1 MPPSGPAGGRRAR
14 LPPAGHIQ
22 RLGGPGPTRGPTGC
36 RVTRAGRL
44 PARGLRA
51 PLREVPTSA
60 QRARFRYL
68 CPQHFLHLHGLAS
81 QRGQRVPWTHPI
93 RCRLPGPSATGQAQ
107 KLPAGVKSCSPRLG
121 GALLFETCK
130 PERPS
135 CERPGVADCVTA
147 PQSPE
152 TLLICQAQGPI
163 VGAPDQVSPA
173 FCVPRKLAVSLGPL
187 PALICMQGP
196 CPVDWIRTRGA
207 SGSDSQS
214 WGPGGRAGT
223 LPSPLCPTS
232 SCPGGADTAA
242 LPPSSA
248 PGPPGTCS
256 PISAGVLGRG
266 TRDPGTAASPGV
278 VRTGRLGLG
287 LWAGPRGPS
296 QSRGEGTALGAPAG
310 PRGVVPWK
318 SLLSLCVITLA
329 RVLHGASTQATS
341 AGLDAPFPWQREGPR
356 AGERRQP
363 PRRVGKS
370 RVGPPARSTGRRGPG
385 RRAADPHG
393 VGHSPPS
400 WWTGLWRGQGPGRG
414 LPVGGPGLHISLL
427 GPLPSWRPLQPAWP
441 WAVAGLGR

>member
-1 MPPSGPAGGRRAR
+1 M
-14 LPPAGHIQ
+14 
-22 RLGGPGPTRGPTGC
+22 
-36 RVTRAGRL
+36 
-44 PARGLRA
+44 
-51 PLREVPTSA
+51 
-60 QRARFRYL
+60 
-68 CPQHFLHLHGLAS
+68 
-81 QRGQRVPWTHPI
+81 
-93 RCRLPGPSATGQAQ
+93 
-107 KLPAGVKSCSPRLG
+107 
-121 GALLFETCK
+121 
-130 PERPS
+130 
-135 CERPGVADCVTA
+135 
-147 PQSPE
+147 
-152 TLLICQAQGPI
+152 ICQAEGPV

-363 PRRVGKS
+363 PGRVGKS

-385 RRAADPHG
+385 AGRQTPTASGTPRPPGGQGSGGVRAWAG
-393 VGHSPPS
+393 GCLLGARACTSLSWGHFLRGAPS
-400 WWTGLWRGQGPGRG
+400 SQRGLGPWRVWDSETVRCRGCWGRCRSRSECTCFSGWTGLEPAPHLGRWGPPESLAFPRSQWDGGHGKARVGEGGRAA
-414 LPVGGPGLHISLL
+414 
-427 GPLPSWRPLQPAWP
+427 PLPR
-441 WAVAGLGR
+441 